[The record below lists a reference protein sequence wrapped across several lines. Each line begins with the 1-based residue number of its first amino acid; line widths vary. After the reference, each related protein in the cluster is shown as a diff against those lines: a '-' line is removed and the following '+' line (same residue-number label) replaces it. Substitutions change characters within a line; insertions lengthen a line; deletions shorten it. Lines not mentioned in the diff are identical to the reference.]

1 MTQSHAPAHI
11 DVVIPVLNGQ
21 DFISDAVRSVLTQ
34 DGVVTRVIVV
44 DAGSTD
50 ATVETV
56 QSMADPRVTLLHGD
70 GPLMSGAA
78 RNRGVTLAT
87 APWLAF
93 LDADDL
99 WPRGRSAALVAAL
112 VEDPDSIAIGHMV
125 TFADGTF
132 PDLTNPP
139 THVGHEQVPLAGG
152 GLMRRETFDRV
163 GLFDPDL
170 RVGEFIDWVARSRSL
185 GIREVTVPTVS
196 LLRRNHGANTSR
208 TRQQDYGAGYLQ
220 IALRHR
226 ARQRATGAADSV
238 TSEP

>member
-1 MTQSHAPAHI
+1 MTQSHVPAHI

-21 DFISDAVRSVLTQ
+21 DFVGDSVRSVLAQ
-34 DGVVTRVIVV
+34 DGVVTRAFVV

-50 ATVETV
+50 ATVATV
-56 QSMADPRVTLLHGD
+56 QAMADPRVTLLHGY

-78 RNRGVTLAT
+78 RNSGVSSTT

-99 WPRGRSAALVAAL
+99 WPRHRSARLLAAL
-112 VEDPDSIAIGHMV
+112 TETPDAITIGHMV
-125 TFADGTF
+125 TFADGAA
-132 PDLTNPP
+132 PDLAADMDP
-139 THVGHEQVPLAGG
+139 TGREPALLAGG
-152 GLMRRETFDRV
+152 GLMHRETFERV
-163 GLFDPDL
+163 GPFDPDL

-185 GIREVTVPTVS
+185 GIREITVPTVS
-196 LLRRNHGANTSR
+196 LLRRNHSANTSR

-226 ARQRATGAADSV
+226 ARQRATDTAS
-238 TSEP
+238 SRP